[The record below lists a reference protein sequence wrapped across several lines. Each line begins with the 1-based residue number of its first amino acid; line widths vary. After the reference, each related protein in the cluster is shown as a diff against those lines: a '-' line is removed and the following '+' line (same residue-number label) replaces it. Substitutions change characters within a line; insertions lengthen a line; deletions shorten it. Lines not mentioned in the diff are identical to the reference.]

1 MRLAFLL
8 LFISLQI
15 QAQYSAQ
22 PNYPQGYFRDP
33 LNIPI
38 DLSGNFGEL
47 RPNHY
52 HMGLDLKTLKK
63 ENLPVMAAADGY
75 VSRIKIEPFGF
86 GRAIYVAHPNGYTT
100 VYCHLNDFFPALEN
114 WVKQQQYQK
123 ESWALYEELP
133 PTLFPVKKGDLL
145 AYSGNAGGS
154 QAPHLHFEIRRTE
167 DDVNLNPM
175 LFGLP
180 LADNTRPHLVR
191 LGIYDRQRSVYE
203 QSPRLVPLASRNQQD
218 YNAPLQKLNTP
229 LISLALSAFDTHSG
243 STNQNGIYEAVLYDN
258 GRAVVGFRMDQI
270 SYAATR
276 YLNAHID
283 YKTRAGAGPYLQ
295 HLSELPGYLHS
306 IYTKFSGDGVLDISD
321 GAVHDLS
328 IVVKD
333 PYGNSATAHCPV
345 QFSGTVQAPPA
356 PSGKRFYP
364 MMVDIFESPRCE
376 FIIGERCLYD
386 SVAISYRESPAT
398 SPQAVSAVHTIGAT
412 YIPLQDSML
421 VGIQPDRA
429 IAPGCRDRIVMQR
442 FAGAKKDVQKVS
454 WQKGWAMARFREFG
468 NFQLLCDTIAPQI
481 VPIGF
486 SDGANLSRA
495 ARLSFTVTD
504 NLEEWQVIRTE
515 LDGRW
520 LRFTN
525 DKGKYFHYRFDEK
538 CSAGDHTLRIIA
550 EDAAGNRV
558 ERSFRFTR

>member
-1 MRLAFLL
+1 MRLSFLL
-8 LFISLQI
+8 LLISLQI
-15 QAQYSAQ
+15 QAQYSFQ

-38 DLSGNFGEL
+38 NLSGNFGEL

-52 HMGLDLKTLKK
+52 HMGLDLKTMKR

-133 PTLFPVKKGDLL
+133 PNLFPVKKGELL

-154 QAPHLHFEIRRTE
+154 QAPHLHLEIRRTE

-180 LADNTRPHLVR
+180 LEDNTRPHLIR
-191 LGIYDRQRSVYE
+191 LGIYDRRRSVYE
-203 QSPRLVPLASRNQQD
+203 QSPHLVPLSTRNQQD

-229 LISLALSAFDTHSG
+229 RISLALSAFDTHSG

-258 GRAVVGFRMDQI
+258 GRAVVGFRMDQV

-283 YKTRAGAGPYLQ
+283 YKTKAGGGSYLQ

-306 IYTKFSGDGVLDISD
+306 IYTQFSGDGVLDISD
-321 GAVHDLS
+321 GAVHDLTV
-328 IVVKD
+328 VVKD
-333 PYGNSATAHCPV
+333 PYGNSSTAHCAVQYSGNSQPV
-345 QFSGTVQAPPA
+345 QPA
-356 PSGKRFYP
+356 AGKRFYP
-364 MMVDIFESPRCE
+364 MMVDVFESPHCE
-376 FIIGERCLYD
+376 FILGERSLYD
-386 SVAISYRESPAT
+386 SVSISYRETPAT
-398 SPQAVSAVHTIGAT
+398 VPQAVSAVHAIGAT
-412 YIPLQDSML
+412 YIPIQDSMVVRIL
-421 VGIQPDRA
+421 PNRE
-429 IAPGCRDRIVMQR
+429 IAAGCRDRIVMQR
-442 FAGAKKDVQKVS
+442 FAGNKKDVQKVS
-454 WQKGWAMARFREFG
+454 WQKDWAMARFRDFG
-468 NFQLLCDTIAPQI
+468 NFQLICDTLPPVI

-486 SDGANLSRA
+486 VNGANLSKA

-504 NLEEWQVIRTE
+504 NLDEWKVTRTE

-538 CSAGDHTLRIIA
+538 CGAGEHELKIVA
-550 EDAAGNRV
+550 EDAAGNKV
-558 ERSFRFTR
+558 ERIFRFTR

>member
-1 MRLAFLL
+1 MRLSFLL
-8 LFISLQI
+8 LLISLQI
-15 QAQYSAQ
+15 HAQYSVQ

-52 HMGLDLKTLKK
+52 HMGLDLKTLKR
-63 ENLPVMAAADGY
+63 ENLPVVAAADGY

-133 PTLFPVKKGDLL
+133 PNLFPVKKGELL

-175 LFGLP
+175 LFALP
-180 LADNTRPHLVR
+180 LEDNTRPHLIR
-191 LGIYDRQRSVYE
+191 LGIYDRRRSVYE
-203 QSPRLVPLASRNQQD
+203 QSPRLVPLSTRNQQD

-229 LISLALSAFDTHSG
+229 RISLALSAFDTHSG

-258 GRAVVGFRMDQI
+258 GRAVVGFQMDQV

-306 IYTKFSGDGVLDISD
+306 IYTQFSGDGVLDISD
-321 GAVHDLS
+321 GAVHDLTV
-328 IVVKD
+328 VVKD
-333 PYGNSATAHCPV
+333 PYGNSSTAHCAVQYSGSSQPV
-345 QFSGTVQAPPA
+345 QPA
-356 PSGKRFYP
+356 PGKRFYP
-364 MMVDIFESPRCE
+364 MMVDVFESPHCE
-376 FIIGERCLYD
+376 FILGERSLYD
-386 SVAISYRESPAT
+386 SVSISYRESPAT
-398 SPQAVSAVHTIGAT
+398 VPQAVSAVHAIGAT
-412 YIPLQDSML
+412 YIPIQDSMVVRIL
-421 VGIQPDRA
+421 PNRE
-429 IAPGCRDRIVMQR
+429 IAAGCRDRIVMQR
-442 FAGAKKDVQKVS
+442 FAGNKKDVQKVS
-454 WQKGWAMARFREFG
+454 WQKDWAMARFREFG
-468 NFQLLCDTIAPQI
+468 NFQLVCDTVPPVI

-486 SDGANLSRA
+486 ANGANLSKA

-504 NLEEWQVIRTE
+504 NLDEWKVTRTE

-538 CSAGDHTLRIIA
+538 CGAGEHELKIVA
-550 EDAAGNRV
+550 EDAAGNQV
-558 ERSFRFTR
+558 ERIFRFTR